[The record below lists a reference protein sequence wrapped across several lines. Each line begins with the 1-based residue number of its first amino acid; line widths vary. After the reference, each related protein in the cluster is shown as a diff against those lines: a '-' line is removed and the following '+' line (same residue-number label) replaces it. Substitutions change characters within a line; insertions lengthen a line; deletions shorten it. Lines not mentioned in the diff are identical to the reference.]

1 MRDVDTIGIRILRV
15 FEIYEF
21 GMDYVIDI
29 QVRTIMGMN
38 FMNRYGDGYRYLTSY
53 ETRPIAKPDCEKG
66 RTNKG

>member
-38 FMNRYGDGYRYLTSY
+38 FMNRYEDVYTY
-53 ETRPIAKPDCEKG
+53 PV
-66 RTNKG
+66 